1 MFCKKREFIEIYG
14 VDYDTEDGSC
24 VRDFIHVSDL
34 ISGHLLA
41 VKHLL
46 KGGDS
51 DICNLGYGKGLSVL
65 EIVERVKLISKINYN
80 TKNSGKKKWRCFKS
94 SG

>member
-1 MFCKKREFIEIYG
+1 M
-14 VDYDTEDGSC
+14 DYDTEDGSC

-65 EIVERVKLISKINYN
+65 EIVERVKN
-80 TKNSGKKKWRCFKS
+80 FKS
-94 SG
+94 KLYNKGGWEEEMEMLQE